1 MLEEGGGGVARM
13 FLHTIL
19 FCEIQHP
26 WFLIMI
32 QENSNKKCE
41 GCTDG
46 EIYQNI

>member
-1 MLEEGGGGVARM
+1 MLEGGGVPRM
-13 FLHTIL
+13 FLHTTL

-26 WFLIMI
+26 WFLIMV